1 MDPEKPDTA
10 AQEVLAE
17 AQRISPNPTENQK
30 TEAKIE
36 AAITQESEDA
46 LLEEEE
52 QSALHNNH
60 AESVQKIEA
69 STTQNNT
76 TSNEVTAL
84 ETGTENPQTFI
95 NDADSDLT
103 SDSDDEPDVITN
115 TVNLFPANNNNLVAG
130 KPGENKG
137 NVAVPRD
144 IGTVVKP
151 TAGETPEV
159 KVQGD
164 SQFTVYFFRGF
175 KS

>member
-36 AAITQESEDA
+36 AAITQDSEDA

-69 STTQNNT
+69 SSTQNN

-115 TVNLFPANNNNLVAG
+115 TVNLFPANNNNNLVTG

-175 KS
+175 KI